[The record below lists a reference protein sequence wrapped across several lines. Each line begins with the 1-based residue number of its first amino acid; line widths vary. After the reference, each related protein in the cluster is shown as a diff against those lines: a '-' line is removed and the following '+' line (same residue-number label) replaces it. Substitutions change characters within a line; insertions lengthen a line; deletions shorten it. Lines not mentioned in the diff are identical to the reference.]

1 MCTPFF
7 YGLQSLE
14 FCLKKGDSLHEKLLV
29 GLCVRPMGSSGKLEE
44 MTVGE
49 KSANAPH
56 FFVVSPDGFVFPR
69 YEQGRPLEG
78 PAVHVGECFKVHA
91 AVDQGLDVD
100 LAEVGE
106 EEG

>member
-1 MCTPFF
+1 MYAFF
-7 YGLQSLE
+7 YRLQSLE

-29 GLCVRPMGSSGKLEE
+29 GLCVRPMGSSGKFEE

-49 KSANAPH
+49 KSTNAPH

-69 YEQGRPLEG
+69 YKQRRPLEG
-78 PAVHVGECFKVHA
+78 ASVHVGEGFKVHA

-106 EEG
+106 EKG